1 MEPGGSV
8 VCNLF
13 IGEVLGDEAA
23 VSAKQFV
30 ELLSEVVGEIT
41 VVPVRGQEANV
52 VVVAT
57 KPAAAVKRRKLG

>member
-1 MEPGGSV
+1 M
-8 VCNLF
+8 
-13 IGEVLGDEAA
+13 LGDEAA